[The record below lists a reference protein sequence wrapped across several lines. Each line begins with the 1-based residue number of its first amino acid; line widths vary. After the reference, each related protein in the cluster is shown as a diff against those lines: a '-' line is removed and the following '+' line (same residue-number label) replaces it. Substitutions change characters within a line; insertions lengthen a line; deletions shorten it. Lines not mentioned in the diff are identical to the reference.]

1 MWPRLAHSSSW
12 SRPNRFCSGR
22 TFLSPRRPPSG
33 LSWESPHFG
42 PLGRRASRHRWGERA
57 QPLSAVCEVGPT
69 RGHRCLTRHAAD
81 GAEVPCAPRLM
92 PALAERRLQV
102 IHNARDNLH
111 LTVWLL
117 PDGVA
122 FTLAT
127 GPIVGHL
134 DSRSWQAAC
143 GAISDNIGSPNR
155 TPPTGQFPSSAL
167 SARSRCRWDFRG
179 GDLSR

>member
-33 LSWESPHFG
+33 LQ
-42 PLGRRASRHRWGERA
+42 LGVSALWASRKKSFETSMGERA

-92 PALAERRLQV
+92 PALAERSPQV

-117 PDGVA
+117 PDGVV
-122 FTLAT
+122 FTGVRHWPRVANPEN
-127 GPIVGHL
+127 GP
-134 DSRSWQAAC
+134 A
-143 GAISDNIGSPNR
+143 
-155 TPPTGQFPSSAL
+155 
-167 SARSRCRWDFRG
+167 
-179 GDLSR
+179 